1 MAGEGLSVK
10 TGRALLLCALTGL
23 IAGLAASGFYWLLE
37 SARYYL
43 MEGLAHY
50 TPPLAAGET
59 AIYPTVHHTERLR
72 WVLLVLPALGAM
84 AGALLVK
91 FFAPSAGGHGTDAAI
106 NAYHRNEGRIPF
118 AVIPVKAVAS
128 ALVIG
133 SGGSAGCEG
142 PVTQIGAGCGSA
154 LASLLKLDA
163 AERRVLMAA
172 GLAAGVGAIFRA
184 PLAGAI
190 FAAEIFYSGL
200 DIEYEILMPSLVAS
214 TVAYTVFALFFGW
227 HPLFVM
233 PDYTFA
239 DPRKL
244 LPYLFLALVVA
255 LGAKFYI
262 LVFRQFESASR
273 TWRVPTWVK
282 PGIGG
287 LLTGLIGFFLP
298 QVLGSGYGI
307 IQQTLVVDSPL
318 AERFGGLSLAMLLL
332 IFFGKVFA
340 TAFTVASGGSGG
352 VFGPALVSGAALG
365 AATGLALTRLFPG
378 LELHPGAF
386 ALVGMAGFLA
396 ASVRVPIAAIIMVS
410 EITGNHNLLLPSMWV
425 CGVSD
430 WLSNGWTIYRSQ
442 VRTRDC
448 SPHTCAEDKLNAL
461 AAKQHDSYPYG
472 HVYGEDREV
481 ASRRC
486 TRLKAL
492 ALLSASLMTG
502 GGLCPPR
509 LRRRY
514 GCGTKRNAGQ
524 PARTRGTLAHGGF
537 RATTHG
543 RRDARNKRL
552 EAGCTG
558 CVGAALRRPLPG
570 GRGRRT

>member
-1 MAGEGLSVK
+1 MYRKISIQWWRFWMAGEGLSVK
-10 TGRALLLCALTGL
+10 TGRALSLCALTGL
-23 IAGLAASGFYWLLE
+23 AAGLAAAGFYWLLE

-50 TPPLAAGET
+50 APPLAAGET
-59 AIYPTVHHTERLR
+59 ALYPVVCHAERLR
-72 WVLLVLPALGAM
+72 WALLALPALGAA

-91 FFAPSAGGHGTDAAI
+91 FFAPTAGGHGTDAAI
-106 NAYHRNEGRIPF
+106 HAYHRDEGRIPF

-154 LASLLKLDA
+154 LAGLLKLDA
-163 AERRVLMAA
+163 AERRILMAA
-172 GLAAGVGAIFRA
+172 GLAAGVGALFRA

-200 DIEYEILMPSLVAS
+200 DIEYEIMMPSLVAS

-227 HPLFVM
+227 QPLFIM
-233 PDYTFA
+233 PEYTFE
-239 DPRKL
+239 DPLKL
-244 LPYLFLALVVA
+244 LPYLLLALVVA

-262 LVFRQFESASR
+262 LVFRQVESASR
-273 TWRVPTWVK
+273 AWQVPAWVK

-287 LLTGLIGFFLP
+287 LLTGLIGVFLP

-307 IQQTLVVDSPL
+307 IQQALAVNSPL
-318 AERFGGLSLAMLLL
+318 AERFGGLSLGLLLL
-332 IFFGKVFA
+332 IFFGKIFA

-365 AATGLALTRLFPG
+365 AATGVALTRLFPG
-378 LELHPGAF
+378 LDLNPGAF

-410 EITGNHNLLLPSMWV
+410 EITGNHSLLLPSMWV
-425 CGVSD
+425 CGVAY
-430 WLSNGWTIYRSQ
+430 WLGNGWTIYRSQ

-448 SPHTCAEDKLNAL
+448 SP
-461 AAKQHDSYPYG
+461 
-472 HVYGEDREV
+472 
-481 ASRRC
+481 
-486 TRLKAL
+486 
-492 ALLSASLMTG
+492 
-502 GGLCPPR
+502 
-509 LRRRY
+509 
-514 GCGTKRNAGQ
+514 
-524 PARTRGTLAHGGF
+524 AHM
-537 RATTHG
+537 R
-543 RRDARNKRL
+543 
-552 EAGCTG
+552 
-558 CVGAALRRPLPG
+558 
-570 GRGRRT
+570 

>member
-214 TVAYTVFALFFGW
+214 TVAYTVFA
-227 HPLFVM
+227 
-233 PDYTFA
+233 
-239 DPRKL
+239 
-244 LPYLFLALVVA
+244 
-255 LGAKFYI
+255 
-262 LVFRQFESASR
+262 
-273 TWRVPTWVK
+273 
-282 PGIGG
+282 
-287 LLTGLIGFFLP
+287 
-298 QVLGSGYGI
+298 
-307 IQQTLVVDSPL
+307 
-318 AERFGGLSLAMLLL
+318 
-332 IFFGKVFA
+332 
-340 TAFTVASGGSGG
+340 
-352 VFGPALVSGAALG
+352 
-365 AATGLALTRLFPG
+365 
-378 LELHPGAF
+378 
-386 ALVGMAGFLA
+386 
-396 ASVRVPIAAIIMVS
+396 
-410 EITGNHNLLLPSMWV
+410 
-425 CGVSD
+425 
-430 WLSNGWTIYRSQ
+430 
-442 VRTRDC
+442 
-448 SPHTCAEDKLNAL
+448 
-461 AAKQHDSYPYG
+461 
-472 HVYGEDREV
+472 
-481 ASRRC
+481 
-486 TRLKAL
+486 
-492 ALLSASLMTG
+492 
-502 GGLCPPR
+502 
-509 LRRRY
+509 
-514 GCGTKRNAGQ
+514 
-524 PARTRGTLAHGGF
+524 
-537 RATTHG
+537 
-543 RRDARNKRL
+543 
-552 EAGCTG
+552 
-558 CVGAALRRPLPG
+558 
-570 GRGRRT
+570 